1 MAAELYNESV
11 QSQNYSLVFSPNTAE
26 SKIWNSLM
34 KSFKSLHL
42 AGIDLVN
49 TTSEAMENAWVLVLA
64 DKE

>member
-1 MAAELYNESV
+1 
-11 QSQNYSLVFSPNTAE
+11 
-26 SKIWNSLM
+26 M